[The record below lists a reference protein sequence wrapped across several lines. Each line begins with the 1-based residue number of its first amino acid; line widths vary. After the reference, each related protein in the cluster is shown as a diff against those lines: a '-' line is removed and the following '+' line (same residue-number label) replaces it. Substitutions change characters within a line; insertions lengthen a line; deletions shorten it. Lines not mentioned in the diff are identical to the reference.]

1 MIRYTSGPADARG
14 GGAYA
19 IKAVPCSPKAWTQL
33 TPAAIAPLCPH
44 STVKPSPSNLV
55 ARYQLLDCTLCLNCP
70 NPTLRTSSHGQQPP
84 RRQLLHP
91 TSLDDAHFSE
101 RWLLTRTSVDRLH
114 AKQWG
119 MCLESAIKGI
129 GFRVPSSPKGQEP
142 SSHHQGKRIAS
153 ARGRSSLVS
162 PKALESGASSA
173 VAVSPP
179 AVAVSPPRPPRSLGS
194 LLVPLP
200 TGLVCGTIRSKVA
213 ARSNLRVA
221 TDSAGIF
228 DCAIPR
234 PQSMSTRLHVCRFA
248 SSVAHVS
255 DFAGAMCRFSFI
267 FLFLFIPR
275 APLCGK
281 SASWFAA
288 SLSTLWSLSE
298 SPHVV
303 EPNAAPSQDI

>member
-44 STVKPSPSNLV
+44 STVKPSPSNPV
-55 ARYQLLDCTLCLNCP
+55 ARYQLPDCTLCLNCP

-91 TSLDDAHFSE
+91 TSLDAAHFSE

-162 PKALESGASSA
+162 PKARESGASS
-173 VAVSPP
+173 

-228 DCAIPR
+228 DSAIPR

-255 DFAGAMCRFSFI
+255 DFAGAMCRFSFN

-275 APLCGK
+275 APL
-281 SASWFAA
+281 WQ
-288 SLSTLWSLSE
+288 E
-298 SPHVV
+298 R
-303 EPNAAPSQDI
+303 